1 MIFKL
6 IYSNKRIWI
15 EYLCVDMKLNYLD
28 KLANQHDSNVS
39 SKLAIDE
46 LIAWD
51 EIEIDDETSEAS
63 SDKSENEQKDSTFK
77 SKLNVPLV
85 CSPTIQTVL
94 YSTCQQLTKNL
105 SYNMI
110 E

>member
-1 MIFKL
+1 M
-6 IYSNKRIWI
+6 WI
-15 EYLCVDMKLNYLD
+15 DHLCDDIKQNYLS
-28 KLANQHDSNVS
+28 KLANQHHLNDST
-39 SKLAIDE
+39 KLAIDE

-51 EIEIDDETSEAS
+51 EIEIDDESSETPA
-63 SDKSENEQKDSTFK
+63 DKEKQTEATFK

-94 YSTCQQLTKNL
+94 YSTCQQLAKNL